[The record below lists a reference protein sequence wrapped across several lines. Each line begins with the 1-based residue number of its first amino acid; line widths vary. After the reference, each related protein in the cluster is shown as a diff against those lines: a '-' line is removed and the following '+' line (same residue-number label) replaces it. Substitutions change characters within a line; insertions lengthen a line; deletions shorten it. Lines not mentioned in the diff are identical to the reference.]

1 MNSIKGFIL
10 LILLS
15 YSSVLYSQGRFQEGY
30 IIINDGTVL
39 YGLVKDRKEAPF
51 AKIHSKVRFRK
62 NSLITRRYG
71 PGKIIGY
78 KSGDRTYESLW
89 FDSRNRFLKTSYLS
103 KPGYGKKVFLRVDY
117 KGNLTLYQ
125 LEWVDQE
132 SGLFDEFPLFKRQ
145 NDDYFI
151 RVTQGILGLRKNDLI
166 EYFSDCR
173 ELRIL
178 IDNAGIKNPEEIAR
192 FYNDNCGK

>member
-1 MNSIKGFIL
+1 M
-10 LILLS
+10 
-15 YSSVLYSQGRFQEGY
+15 YSQGRFQEGY
-30 IIINDGTVL
+30 IITNDGVVL

-51 AKIHSKVRFRK
+51 AKIYSKVRFRGEG
-62 NSLITRRYG
+62 LRIRRYS
-71 PGKIIGY
+71 PDQISGY

-89 FDSRNRFLKTSYLS
+89 FDSRTRFLKTFYMSI
-103 KPGYGKKVFLRVDY
+103 PGNGKKVFLRVDY
-117 KGNLTLYQ
+117 KGSLTLYQ

-132 SGLFDEFPLFKRQ
+132 SGIFDEFPLFKRQ